1 MPNIYLLSFITL
13 HDNALCCYCNQ
24 VNRSIVCVVYSLKAI
39 PQNRAASY
47 LPDKLNMH
55 RTGML
60 LSLSVMCHYHNILCL
75 KQTSLLG
82 CCFEQGNLCGRL
94 VANLNSKYGMC
105 QV

>member
-1 MPNIYLLSFITL
+1 VPNIFLLHYMTTHSVVIVTKL
-13 HDNALCCYCNQ
+13 IGLLC
-24 VNRSIVCVVYSLKAI
+24 VFVYSLKAI

-47 LPDKLNMH
+47 LPNKVNMH

-75 KQTSLLG
+75 KYQQTSLLG

-94 VANLNSKYGMC
+94 VANLNSKNGMC